1 MLVMLVI
8 CVTNLPYSNLSLKW
22 ATGNWYVS
30 INEKSKLLS
39 LSLSHSIFPMSL
51 YTYLPS
57 LCLVPRPAICT
68 PHVSSAIAITFLV
81 QYFNDGK
88 LHWALP
94 RLPFHSSR
102 FPVPNSQ
109 FPVTSARNDA
119 TFSRAT
125 TKFNFDYAWE
135 SPLLR
140 FLCHK
145 LFSNLPSF
153 PELMTQL

>member
-1 MLVMLVI
+1 MSQSMKKKY
-8 CVTNLPYSNLSLKW
+8 TPLSLFLYR
-22 ATGNWYVS
+22 T
-30 INEKSKLLS
+30 LS
-39 LSLSHSIFPMSL
+39 FLCL
-51 YTYLPS
+51 YIHISLPS
-57 LCLVPRPAICT
+57 LCLGPRPAICT

-109 FPVTSARNDA
+109 LPLPVTTQLFRVLQPNSISIMRGKVLCCG
-119 TFSRAT
+119 FSVT
-125 TKFNFDYAWE
+125 NCF
-135 SPLLR
+135 P
-140 FLCHK
+140 
-145 LFSNLPSF
+145 NLPSF

>member
-1 MLVMLVI
+1 MR
-8 CVTNLPYSNLSLKW
+8 NLPYSNLSLKW

-30 INEKSKLLS
+30 INEKSTLLS
-39 LSLSHSIFPMSL
+39 LYRSL
-51 YTYLPS
+51 YLS
-57 LCLVPRPAICT
+57 LALYVCLYIRNSPRSASVPVLQFAPRTCP
-68 PHVSSAIAITFLV
+68 VQLQLLLV

-102 FPVPNSQ
+102 FPVLSSQ
-109 FPVTSARNDA
+109 FPVTSARNYR

-145 LFSNLPSF
+145 LFFNLPSF